1 MNNNFAELS
10 SNDYLELVNQLKKQ
24 FDENE
29 RKNKIYKEKYNTLH
43 KACCMVY
50 GLIRTFL
57 NNEFDSSFEFLLDEC
72 RSILSF
78 HLFSHLENED
88 E

>member
-10 SNDYLELVNQLKKQ
+10 SNDYLELVNQLKQQ

-43 KACCMVY
+43 KAVVFY
-50 GLIRTFL
+50 VGEGINKNF
-57 NNEFDSSFEFLLDEC
+57 FK
-72 RSILSF
+72 
-78 HLFSHLENED
+78 
-88 E
+88 